1 MAWTQEHLDAL
12 NAAIATGAREVWYG
26 DKRVAYRDMNEMLTI
41 KDMIIRELGLA
52 PKKIRSYP
60 TYKKGLDPE
69 KG

>member
-52 PKKIRSYP
+52 PKKRRSCP
-60 TYKKGLDPE
+60 TCKKGLDPE